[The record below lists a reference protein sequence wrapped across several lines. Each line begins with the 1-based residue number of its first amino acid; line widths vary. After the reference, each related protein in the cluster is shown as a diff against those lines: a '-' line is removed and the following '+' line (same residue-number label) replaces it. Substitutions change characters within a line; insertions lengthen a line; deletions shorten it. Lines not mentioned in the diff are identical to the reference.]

1 MFSTASTTSIYE
13 EHRYCMYTH
22 IDALGFTE
30 YDSATVATRTILSS
44 LISQTP
50 PWRRLAYVWL
60 PIRSRAFD
68 LFLIYMPLNSNNTPK
83 SCSLTYMRTEAERDV
98 YSVSRYES
106 RTHRPHVLHW
116 RLFAQ
121 RVWRQAARTRAN
133 DDDPLSSTILE
144 LGIQNRISFGQ
155 EQNSYV
161 YYKHDH
167 DAPERPYHT
176 ERVQSHVSFHE
187 EDDKYA
193 PMTLEQFR
201 ASIRNVHA
209 HIPMPNRIDAKKLHD
224 VYE

>member
-1 MFSTASTTSIYE
+1 
-13 EHRYCMYTH
+13 MYTH

-30 YDSATVATRTILSS
+30 YDGATVATRTDTVIR
-44 LISQTP
+44 SQTP

-68 LFLIYMPLNSNNTPK
+68 LFLIYMPLNSTNTGNRA
-83 SCSLTYMRTEAERDV
+83 LWHIRTSEAERDA

-121 RVWRQAARTRAN
+121 RVWRRAPRTRAN
-133 DDDPLSSTILE
+133 DDDALIDDSGTGNPGTESHSVRNKIVCLLQAWPRRSWTTIPPWKSTVPRFI
-144 LGIQNRISFGQ
+144 
-155 EQNSYV
+155 
-161 YYKHDH
+161 
-167 DAPERPYHT
+167 
-176 ERVQSHVSFHE
+176 FH